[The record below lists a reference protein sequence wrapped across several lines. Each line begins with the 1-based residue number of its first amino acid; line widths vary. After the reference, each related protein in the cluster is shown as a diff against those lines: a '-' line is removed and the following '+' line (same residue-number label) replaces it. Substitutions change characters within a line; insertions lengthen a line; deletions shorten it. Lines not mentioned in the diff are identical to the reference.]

1 MKRIVPWFGLF
12 LLAVAFVWFVLIPPE
27 KDVAVKQPIHQPAF
41 AEPFSIVVFDPGHGG
56 QDSGAICGN
65 VLEKDLT
72 LDVGRRAEQLVRA
85 RGLQTVMTRSDDY
98 YVSLGERAAIANR
111 QRNCIFVSIHF
122 NDVKR
127 SAVSGVETYYALP
140 AIAGVPVSW
149 SWLPFGQQMLTE
161 PRNAE
166 SQSLASFIQDAL
178 VAHTQAVNRGT
189 KPEQFYVLANVW
201 HPAVL
206 VEAGFITNKSD
217 VSKLENEQYRD
228 QIARAVSEGIMAY
241 REVARHD
248 QSMLALAVP
257 RSE

>member
-1 MKRIVPWFGLF
+1 MRRTVPWFGLF
-12 LLAVAFVWFVLIPPE
+12 LWAASFVWFVLMPRE
-27 KDVAVKQPIHQPAF
+27 KEVAVKQPIHRPAF

-65 VLEKDLT
+65 ILEKDLT

-85 RGLQTVMTRSDDY
+85 QGLRTVMTRSDDH
-98 YVSLGERAAIANR
+98 YVSLGERAAVANR

-127 SAVSGVETYYALP
+127 AAVSGVETYYALP
-140 AIAGVPVSW
+140 AIVGAPVSW
-149 SWLPFGQQMLTE
+149 SWLPFGQHMLTE
-161 PRNAE
+161 PPNAE
-166 SQSLASFIQDAL
+166 SQNLASFIQDAL

-228 QIARAVSEGIMAY
+228 QIARAISEGIMAY
-241 REVARHD
+241 REVVRRD
-248 QSMLALAVP
+248 QPTLALVVP